1 MALTRTAYAAAN
13 TADFAA
19 ALKSA
24 LEATSLFDSVTRS
37 ETTVTCTKD
46 SQALLTVNCAASADS
61 TDVIALKNGAG
72 TDLLGLKWGYGV
84 ASTAASISTDGSFV
98 FVVLTNS
105 YTNSGGAVRRAVF
118 LFVGRTK
125 AGKVGIAVSYT
136 DSATDVLYPQT
147 GARICSEESLAAD
160 NGTAF
165 APARS
170 ANYGYVLAYPLT
182 VQKSDGSI
190 DTFDGAYG
198 VLAAPGLYACARTVM
213 GVLPPKITIDGKDY
227 ITDGCILI
235 EVEGATA

>member
-24 LEATSLFDSVTRS
+24 LEATNLFDSVTRS

-46 SQALLTVNCAASADS
+46 SEDILVINCAASADS
-61 TDVIALKNGAG
+61 TDVIALKNSAG

-98 FVVLTNS
+98 FAVFTNS
-105 YTNSGGAVRRAVF
+105 YTNQGGSVRRAVF
-118 LFVGRTK
+118 LFVGKTK

-198 VLAAPGLYACARTVM
+198 VLAAPGVYACARTVM

-235 EVEGATA
+235 EVEGATT

>member
-24 LEATSLFDSVTRS
+24 LEATELFDSVTRS

-46 SQALLTVNCAASADS
+46 SQALLTVNCAASADATALITVSNS
-61 TDVIALKNGAG
+61 TG
-72 TDLLGLKWGYGV
+72 TELLGLKWGAGV
-84 ASTAASISTDGSFV
+84 ASTAASISTDGNFV
-98 FVVLTNS
+98 FAVFTNS
-105 YTNSGGAVRRAVF
+105 YTNQGGSVRRSMF

-147 GARICSEESLAAD
+147 GAIICSEESLTAD

-170 ANYGYVLAYPLT
+170 TNYGYVLTYPLT
-182 VQKSDGSI
+182 VQKPDGSI

-198 VLAAPGLYACARTVM
+198 VLASPGVYACARTVM